1 MIQGREKAMG
11 PERRAFVALFR
22 KAWDGPRWFSSHETI
37 DDAYRAAYANPGV
50 YEMREIGT
58 GAVIDENIDTSE
70 CADSHV
76 ATAKARRRRWRV
88 EGQPSPGR
96 GTGHVRDEHG
106 DGSGREMGRD

>member
-1 MIQGREKAMG
+1 MG

>member
-1 MIQGREKAMG
+1 MIQSREKAMG

-37 DDAYRAAYANPGV
+37 DGAYRSAYANPGV

-58 GAVIDENIDTSE
+58 GAIIDENIDTSE
-70 CADSHV
+70 CAESQAV
-76 ATAKARRRRWRV
+76 TKVRRRFWRPD
-88 EGQPSPGR
+88 GRPSPGR

-106 DGSGREMGRD
+106 DGSGR